1 MFNHSP
7 DETMSRPETVEIPQ
21 AQIDEAIT
29 LDIYQSQGLVRE
41 DEVLPKI
48 DALREKAI
56 IRYIRDR
63 FGVDPS
69 GVIEE
74 FGVYSASVSPE
85 QNVRLRV
92 SETYSDLNQQDQ
104 IADLTISLRVSLD
117 GDAADSRDHIM
128 LNASA
133 SCVQSILRK
142 LQEREDERDQREQ
155 AERAQFERLLPSAI
169 EFARQHPFE
178 RLNGQECAPIAQFI
192 DVVLGGALQ
201 DDETLKI
208 VPRDWPS
215 PAWEFR
221 RCRGERIL
229 DVHQFP
235 EESRAQ

>member
-1 MFNHSP
+1 M
-7 DETMSRPETVEIPQ
+7 
-21 AQIDEAIT
+21 
-29 LDIYQSQGLVRE
+29 
-41 DEVLPKI
+41 
-48 DALREKAI
+48 
-56 IRYIRDR
+56 RDR

-69 GVIEE
+69 RVIED

-104 IADLTISLRVSLD
+104 TADLTISLRVSLD
-117 GDAADSRDHIM
+117 GDATDSRDHII

-142 LQEREDERDQREQ
+142 LQEREDERDQRER
-155 AERAQFERLLPSAI
+155 AERAQFERLLPSAMA
-169 EFARQHPFE
+169 FARQHPFTQ
-178 RLNGQECAPIAQFI
+178 LDQQACAPIAEFI
-192 DVVLGGALQ
+192 DAVLGGELQ
-201 DDETLKI
+201 PGETLEI

-235 EESRAQ
+235 DTSNAG